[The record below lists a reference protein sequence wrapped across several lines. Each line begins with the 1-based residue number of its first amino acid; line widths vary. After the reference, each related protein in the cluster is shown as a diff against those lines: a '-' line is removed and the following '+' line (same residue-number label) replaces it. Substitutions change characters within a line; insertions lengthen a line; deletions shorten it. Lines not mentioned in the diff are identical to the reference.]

1 MWCDIF
7 HKMLVRDAPAT
18 IYNVEDSLS
27 LTISGLHFIYYV
39 VIGSWFIH
47 GIHVKGHLEVNQNFE
62 EA

>member
-7 HKMLVRDAPAT
+7 HKMLVRDTPAT
-18 IYNVEDSLS
+18 IY
-27 LTISGLHFIYYV
+27 ISGLHFIYYI

-47 GIHVKGHLEVNQNFE
+47 GIYVKGRLEVNQNFE